1 MILYGWKTTTVPLA
15 ELGTLPCTRCGTSR
29 PFHALLRY
37 KEFHLYWIFGIVTSR
52 KLLAAC
58 AVCNQ
63 GTAMEKQMLP
73 PTVDQDPV
81 PFMQK
86 WGLGVF
92 LGIVALIIA
101 VAAIRH

>member
-1 MILYGWKTTTVPLA
+1 M
-15 ELGTLPCTRCGTSR
+15 
-29 PFHALLRY
+29 
-37 KEFHLYWIFGIVTSR
+37 YWIFGLVASR
-52 KLLAAC
+52 KLVAAC

-63 GTAMEKQMLP
+63 GTVIEKHMLP

-92 LGIVALIIA
+92 LAIVALIVA
-101 VAAIRH
+101 VVAMRA